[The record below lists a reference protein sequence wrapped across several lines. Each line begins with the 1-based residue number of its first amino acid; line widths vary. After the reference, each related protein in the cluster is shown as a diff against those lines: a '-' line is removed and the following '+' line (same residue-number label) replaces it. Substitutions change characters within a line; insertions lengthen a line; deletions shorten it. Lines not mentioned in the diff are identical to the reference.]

1 MKIFV
6 AGATGTLGIPLVREM
21 VARGHEVTGLTR
33 TEEKRTLL
41 ADLGAKVAIA
51 DALDVAALND
61 AVGNAGPE
69 LVIDLLTAIPKS
81 GPMRSADMA
90 ATDRLRVTGTDNLL
104 YASTAAGAKRIIAES
119 MIFVYG
125 YGDHGP
131 VKKTENDA
139 LEPGEELSPERE
151 TVGALRYLEST
162 LLGASRMGL
171 IEAIVLRFGL
181 LYGPQVPATRAAL
194 QKVRDRKFPVLS
206 SGDGSKSW
214 VHLDDAVSAI
224 IAAAERGRPGEIYNI
239 VDDEPAG
246 YRDLILSAARL
257 LGAPRPRS
265 VPLWFLGLISR
276 YSAAA
281 LRTRLNIS
289 NIKAK
294 RELGWRLRF
303 PNYHAGLRG
312 LATDFLRKKA
322 A

>member
-6 AGATGTLGIPLVREM
+6 AGATGTLGIPLVRDM
-21 VARGHEVTGLTR
+21 VCGGHEVTGLTR
-33 TEEKRTLL
+33 TEEKRKLL
-41 ADLGAKVAIA
+41 ADMGAKVAVA
-51 DALDVAALND
+51 DALDAAALSD

-69 LVIDLLTAIPKS
+69 LVIDLLTAIPKA
-81 GPMRSADMA
+81 GPKRASDME
-90 ATDRLRVTGTDNLL
+90 ATDRLRTVGTDNLL
-104 YASTAAGAKRIIAES
+104 SASTAAGAKRIIAES

-131 VKKTENDA
+131 AKRTENDA

-162 LLGASRMGL
+162 LLEASRTGR

-181 LYGPQVPATRAAL
+181 LYGPDVPAARAAL
-194 QKVRDRKFPVLS
+194 QRVRDRKFPVLR

-214 VHLDDAVSAI
+214 IHLDDAVSAI

-246 YRDLILSAARL
+246 YRDFVLYAARL

-265 VPLWFLGLISR
+265 LPVWFLALTSP

-281 LRTRLNIS
+281 LTARLNVS
-289 NIKAK
+289 NLKAK
-294 RELGWRLRF
+294 KELGWRLRF
-303 PNYHAGLRG
+303 PDYRAGLRA
-312 LATDFLRKKA
+312 LATDLLQMKA